1 MKSVNSEVMDYQ
13 LFTESGEP
21 IDAVFGCRSIAA
33 RNVMSPYIIGTT
45 TTLLKLIGQRAV
57 RLYNS

>member
-13 LFTESGEP
+13 LFTQDGQE

-33 RNVMSPYIIGTT
+33 RNVMSPYILGTT
-45 TTLLKLIGQRAV
+45 ITLLKLFGQRAV
-57 RLYNS
+57 KLFNE